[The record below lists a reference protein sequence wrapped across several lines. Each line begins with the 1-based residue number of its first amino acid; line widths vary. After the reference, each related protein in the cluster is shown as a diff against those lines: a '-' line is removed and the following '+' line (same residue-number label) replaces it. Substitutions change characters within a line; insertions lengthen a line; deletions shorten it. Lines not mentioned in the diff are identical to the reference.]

1 MPLGVI
7 QPRDGKAPGT
17 VILIDNKSQSAAFNF
32 KHAAGKV
39 YNGEEILLE
48 QHVDLQG
55 RSQMSFWCLSP
66 RMIQTTL

>member
-17 VILIDNKSQSAAFNF
+17 VILIDDRSRRAAFNF

-39 YNGEEILLE
+39 HHEEEIVFGSMLISDAEIGRDFGASALE
-48 QHVDLQG
+48 
-55 RSQMSFWCLSP
+55 
-66 RMIQTTL
+66 